1 MANSRNF
8 LRWRIGL
15 TAAALA
21 VFGATYAGISANDPG
36 PTLEDMAML
45 DPQAQTPAPT
55 AISPGATATPE
66 VRSPQGQKVRIVV
79 VPKPKARTRAS

>member
-1 MANSRNF
+1 MANPRNF

-21 VFGATYAGISANDPG
+21 VFGATYAGISASDPG
-36 PTLEDMAML
+36 PTPEEMAVL
-45 DPQAQTPAPT
+45 DPQARTPVPT
-55 AISPGATATPE
+55 AIGPGATGTPE
-66 VRSPQGQKVRIVV
+66 VQSPQGQKVRIVV